1 MIELTRARRLA
12 VALWIGLLIGGT
24 ALAEPNAA
32 APQVRSTGI
41 SEEARRHLLRGMAAV
56 EMAKSNDDL
65 MIAVDEFQRAT
76 EIGPQLAMAW
86 FNLGK
91 AQGQLGRFAEA
102 IASYRQYL
110 VVVPGAD
117 DAQRVRDEIIKLEF
131 RQELAARE
139 KGRAGIWV
147 SHDGA
152 LYQLTLDA
160 NRMTLKTS
168 SRPVREDEVISTYTL
183 FGSVP
188 ITILSQAEYQLVL
201 RGNRFTGTWQRSPIP
216 ADKCMVPPD
225 TAEVEGELK
234 DRENKM
240 VLRHER
246 STFKASTQMSLL
258 GDDACVGVANIGR
271 KPVEVVLSGP
281 LGKGGVATG
290 ITGLTQW
297 WDGGFSAIQFGWQGR
312 MGVRVTEG
320 SHAYAGGLRDEDEF
334 LSIDGVPVKS
344 LSAGEAMFRL
354 HGPQA
359 SQVGLEIRRQGSVE
373 IISLT
378 FTRI

>member
-1 MIELTRARRLA
+1 MTASTTIRRVA
-12 VALWIGLLIGGT
+12 VALWIGLIGGT
-24 ALAEPNAA
+24 AMAQTSAA
-32 APQVRSTGI
+32 VPQVRSDGV

-56 EMAKSNDDL
+56 EIAKSSDDL

-76 EIGPQLAMAW
+76 EIAPRLAMAW

-91 AQGQLGRFAEA
+91 AQGLLGRYADA

-110 VVVPGAD
+110 VVAPGAD

-139 KGRAGIWV
+139 KGRAGTWV

-160 NRMTLKTS
+160 NRMTLKTN
-168 SRPVREDEVISTYTL
+168 SRPVHEDEVVSTYSL
-183 FGSVP
+183 VGSVP
-188 ITILSQAEYQLVL
+188 ITIFSQAEYQLVL
-201 RGNRFTGTWQRSPIP
+201 RGNRFAGTWHRSPIP

-225 TAEVEGELK
+225 TADVEGELK

-240 VLRHER
+240 LLRHER

-258 GDDACVGVANIGR
+258 GDDACAGVANVGR
-271 KPVEVVLSGP
+271 KPVEVVLFGP
-281 LGKGGVATG
+281 LGKGGVATE

-297 WDGGFSAIQFGWQGR
+297 WDGGLSAIQFGWQGR
-312 MGVRVTEG
+312 MGVRVKEG
-320 SHAYAGGLRDEDEF
+320 SPAYAAGLRDEDEF
-334 LSIDGVPVKS
+334 LSIDGVPVKG

-354 HGPQA
+354 HGPLG
-359 SQVGLEIRRQGSVE
+359 SPVKLDIRRQGSAE
-373 IISLT
+373 ILSII